1 MGELSGVQKLMI
13 AVVAVFVMGFF
24 MVGSNKEQ
32 SAEDRRTAAMIRDM
46 ANMQRIAGKQCPS
59 LIKQHTGTQIASL
72 VTDTKTDKST
82 YLTLEWE
89 GEKGD
94 NFEKAT
100 CTLSVLD
107 SGGFGISELVID
119 GKEVINRN

>member
-1 MGELSGVQKLMI
+1 MGEINNVQKLMI

-24 MVGSNKEQ
+24 LVGSNKEQ

-59 LIKQHTGTQIASL
+59 LIKQHTGTQITSL
-72 VTDTKTDKST
+72 VSDTKTDKST
-82 YLTLEWE
+82 YLTLEWI
-89 GEKGD
+89 GESGD
-94 NFEKAT
+94 NFKKAT

-107 SGGFGISELVID
+107 SGGFGISDLIID
-119 GKEVINRN
+119 GKNVIDRN